1 MKRDNSSVM
10 MMSSGESSSYSMT
23 SQTAV
28 MTSKKPSSTNNRQH
42 HHRKANNNDDDVCEI
57 DLEDELPPEVYISR
71 LDPNDKRP
79 VLKPTSFIASD
90 ETILTGYRPNV
101 VIDRKKLADDI
112 RVTRMEK
119 YKLSSNTLFFYLI
132 FVSKYQ
138 KNWLW
143 CRYFD
148 T

>member
-1 MKRDNSSVM
+1 MKRDSSSVM

-28 MTSKKPSSTNNRQH
+28 MTSKKPSSSNNRQH

-119 YKLSSNTLFFYLI
+119 YKLSSNTLSFLSHFCI
-132 FVSKYQ
+132 EISE
-138 KNWLW
+138 
-143 CRYFD
+143 
-148 T
+148 

>member
-1 MKRDNSSVM
+1 MKRDSSSVM

-28 MTSKKPSSTNNRQH
+28 MTSKKPSSSNNRQH
-42 HHRKANNNDDDVCEI
+42 HHHHLKANNNDDDVCEI

-119 YKLSSNTLFFYLI
+119 YKLSSNTLSFHSHFCI
-132 FVSKYQ
+132 EISE
-138 KNWLW
+138 
-143 CRYFD
+143 
-148 T
+148 